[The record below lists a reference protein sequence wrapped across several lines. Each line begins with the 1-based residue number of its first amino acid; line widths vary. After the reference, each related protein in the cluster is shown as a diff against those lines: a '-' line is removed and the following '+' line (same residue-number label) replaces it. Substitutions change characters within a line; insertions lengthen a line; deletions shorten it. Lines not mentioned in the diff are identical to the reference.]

1 MIPSTIATIGVS
13 ANMLNKII
21 GMVFAN
27 IIILLLMMTLIT
39 LIALSALKVVNNLY
53 SFNYY
58 AYSADGANSGKG
70 K

>member
-1 MIPSTIATIGVS
+1 MTLTIGVS
-13 ANMLNKII
+13 ANMMNKVI

-27 IIILLLMMTLIT
+27 VITLVVIITMIV